1 MKKMLNNFR
10 IFLSRIFNF
19 LYYRTKII
27 IFRRISN
34 ALVKGLEVNVDDV
47 IIILTSISDFYYQ
60 AKPFYEKEIFNI
72 IINDLYSNEDKEIV
86 FIDVGANIGR
96 YSLFLAKRFPKLKVI
111 AIEPD
116 PDAYSALAKGVKVNG
131 LANVI
136 AMNIAISDVNGV
148 ITLFKK
154 YDASLSSIVDSTN
167 TIKTIKVTTKRL
179 DDVVGGL
186 GLGCVDWVKIDV
198 EGAELHVLRGFRN
211 GIARFRPRIIIEVK
225 EFNRESVFNFFR
237 EFNYE
242 CKRIPEDKSSEYYI
256 CEPKELVSIII
267 PTLNEKEKYRGVRT
281 RGVEGAGREAVGFA
295 KKYAW
300 ENVAKN
306 ETHYN

>member
-19 LYYRTKII
+19 LYHRTKII

-47 IIILTSISDFYYQ
+47 IIILTSISDLHYQ
-60 AKPFYEKEIFNI
+60 AKPFYEKEIFNV
-72 IINDLYSNEDKEIV
+72 IINDLYNNEDKEIV

-148 ITLFKK
+148 TTLFKK

-167 TIKTIKVTTKRL
+167 TIKTIKVTAKRL
-179 DDVVGGL
+179 DDVVEGL

-198 EGAELHVLRGFRN
+198 EGAELHVLRDFRS
-211 GIARFRPRIIIEVK
+211 GIARFRPRVIIEVK
-225 EFNRESVFNFFR
+225 EFNREGVFNFFR
-237 EFNYE
+237 EVNYE
-242 CKRIPEDKSSEYYI
+242 CKRIPKDKSGEYYI
-256 CEPKELVSIII
+256 CEPKE
-267 PTLNEKEKYRGVRT
+267 
-281 RGVEGAGREAVGFA
+281 
-295 KKYAW
+295 
-300 ENVAKN
+300 
-306 ETHYN
+306 

>member
-34 ALVKGLEVNVDDV
+34 VLVKGLEVNVDDV
-47 IIILTSISDFYYQ
+47 IIILTSISDLYYQ

-96 YSLFLAKRFPKLKVI
+96 YSLFLAKKFPKLKVI

-116 PDAYSALAKGVKVNG
+116 PDAYSALTKGVKVNG

-148 ITLFKK
+148 TTLFKK

-167 TIKTIKVTTKRL
+167 TIKTTKVTTKRL
-179 DDVVGGL
+179 DDVVKEL
-186 GLGCVDWVKIDV
+186 GLGRVDWVKIDV
-198 EGAELHVLRGFRN
+198 EGAELHVLRGFRG
-211 GIARFRPRIIIEVK
+211 GIARFRPKIIIEVK
-225 EFNRESVFNFFR
+225 EFNREGVLNFFR
-237 EFNYE
+237 ELNYE
-242 CKRIPEDKSSEYYI
+242 CKHIPEDELGEYFICIPKS
-256 CEPKELVSIII
+256 
-267 PTLNEKEKYRGVRT
+267 
-281 RGVEGAGREAVGFA
+281 
-295 KKYAW
+295 
-300 ENVAKN
+300 
-306 ETHYN
+306 

>member
-10 IFLSRIFNF
+10 MILSRIFNF
-19 LYYRTKII
+19 FYHRTKII

-47 IIILTSISDFYYQ
+47 IIILTTISDLHYQ
-60 AKPFYEKEIFNI
+60 AKPFYEKEMFNI

-131 LANVI
+131 LTNVI
-136 AMNIAISDVNGV
+136 AVNIAVSDINGFT
-148 ITLFKK
+148 TLFKK
-154 YDASLSSIVDSTN
+154 YDASLSSIIDSTN

-186 GLGCVDWVKIDV
+186 GLGRVDWVKIDV
-198 EGAELHVLRGFRN
+198 EGAELHVLRGFRS
-211 GIARFRPRIIIEVK
+211 GIARFKPRVIIEVK
-225 EFNRESVFNFFR
+225 GFNREGVFSFFR
-237 EFNYE
+237 EVNYE
-242 CKRIPEDKSSEYYI
+242 CKHIPEDESREYYV
-256 CEPKELVSIII
+256 CVPKS
-267 PTLNEKEKYRGVRT
+267 
-281 RGVEGAGREAVGFA
+281 
-295 KKYAW
+295 
-300 ENVAKN
+300 
-306 ETHYN
+306 